1 MTTNIKDENNELS
14 VSSHEWDDAES
25 WKLTYNDSNVV
36 ALNATEIEA
45 RNTAGVIMS
54 LLEEWARRFGLTD
67 EIVDVMVKNNTTT
80 KH

>member
-14 VSSHEWDDAES
+14 VSSHSWDDTDS
-25 WKLTYNDSNVV
+25 SKLISNDSNVV

>member
-14 VSSHEWDDAES
+14 VSSHEWDDTES
-25 WKLTYNDSNVV
+25 SKLISNDSNVV

-54 LLEEWARRFGLTD
+54 LLEEWARRFWLTD
-67 EIVDVMVKNNTTT
+67 EIVDVMVKNNTT